1 MDYESPRIG
10 GTAMSTEAPSRED
23 EHRAGL
29 HGVRGWLL
37 LLCVYLV
44 IVMPLIAVLGAIGA
58 LQRAAAAP
66 ALRGALLTEVVL
78 DVGLS
83 ILAAYAGWALYRMR
97 HNAVRITKIYFI
109 IMFALAIFG
118 LITLLAT
125 APVLS
130 QPQDNVA
137 LLNTLRAPAMVASL
151 RQAILSA
158 VWLVYLQRSKRV
170 RATYPKT

>member
-1 MDYESPRIG
+1 
-10 GTAMSTEAPSRED
+10 
-23 EHRAGL
+23 
-29 HGVRGWLL
+29 
-37 LLCVYLV
+37 
-44 IVMPLIAVLGAIGA
+44 
-58 LQRAAAAP
+58 
-66 ALRGALLTEVVL
+66 LRGALLTEVVL
-78 DVGLS
+78 DIGLS
-83 ILAAYAGWALYRMR
+83 ILAAYAGWALYRKR